1 MSKIKRTVK
10 KIKGT
15 PAEKRRR
22 NKQQK
27 MMGMAEEGD
36 YVPIIKAPKGPI
48 KTRAPGRGKE
58 DPTKSELGSK
68 LLESL
73 KKKKYGGKITYK
85 MAGGQ
90 VVDSSYD

>member
-10 KIKGT
+10 KIEGT

-36 YVPIIKAPKGPI
+36 YVPIIEAPKGEFKI
-48 KTRAPGRGKE
+48 RVGKGKE
-58 DPTKSELGSK
+58 DPTDTERRSK

-73 KKKKYGGKITYK
+73 KKKKYGGKINYR
-85 MAGGQ
+85 MGGGQ
-90 VVDSSYD
+90 VVDASYD